1 MRPPG
6 LEETARV
13 SCVSRFKW
21 SSWLQFVKL
30 SILSTQ
36 QNFRTGIELISDL
49 YTGNFWGWV

>member
-21 SSWLQFVKL
+21 SSWLQFAKL
-30 SILSTQ
+30 SMLSTQ
-36 QNFRTGIELISDL
+36 QNFT
-49 YTGNFWGWV
+49 